1 MTLSMSRAPG
11 RSRLAASLFASLLVV
26 FSAACGADGDAAS
39 ASGAPQAVQGGAPA
53 GAPIPS
59 PAGPGASQATS
70 AAGAGGGARGP
81 GAGDARG
88 GARGGGSVVL
98 SSADI
103 HKVTAGTI
111 EEGVEISGNLRPIE
125 TVSVRARLE
134 GDLTQLRMRE
144 GDVVRVGSLMAEF
157 ESSEQVAALRS
168 AEADEIAA
176 RTESETAQWNLEQT
190 RDLFK
195 AGAVAERDM
204 RAAEQAT
211 ATANARLAAAESR
224 ERAAASL
231 AADTRVLSPVN
242 GVVERR
248 NVENGERVNRG
259 EELFTVVRSDVL
271 ELTAAVPARRANTL
285 KRGQV
290 VRFSADGRTIEG
302 RVSRISPTIDLA
314 SQSVTMYV
322 EVPNRDLSIKGNAF
336 ATGQVIERSLADQLL
351 LPQAAIRQTSGTSGA
366 GAFVWKLERGTLVSA
381 PVTLGVVDEARG
393 IVQVLSGVAAGDEVV
408 VGNVGLLGAGMAVQV
423 IGIESRGVR

>member
-1 MTLSMSRAPG
+1 MTLSMPRALG

-70 AAGAGGGARGP
+70 AAGAGGGTRGP
-81 GAGDARG
+81 GAG

-134 GDLTQLRMRE
+134 GDLTQLHMRE
-144 GDVVRVGSLMAEF
+144 GDVVHAGSLMAEF

-176 RTESETAQWNLEQT
+176 RMESETAQWNLEQT

-242 GVVERR
+242 GVVEHR

-314 SQSVTMYV
+314 SQSVTVYV

-408 VGNVGLLGAGMAVQV
+408 VGNVGLLGVGMAVQV
-423 IGIESRGVR
+423 IGTESRGVR